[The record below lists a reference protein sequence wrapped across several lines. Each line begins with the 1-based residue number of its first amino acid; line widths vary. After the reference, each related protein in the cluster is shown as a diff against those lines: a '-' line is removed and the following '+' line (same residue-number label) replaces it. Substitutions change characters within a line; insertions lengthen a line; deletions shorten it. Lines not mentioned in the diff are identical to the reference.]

1 MQKHP
6 IGMPTVDEAF
16 RAEERRKEMKQQRAE
31 AAAEIVGTIE
41 QAEAANYKEIDATTR
56 QMGGVDHT
64 RRMAG
69 LEVEQPRQSAA
80 DRFRAQVAQER
91 QQSREQER

>member
-1 MQKHP
+1 MQRHP

-16 RAEERRKEMKQQRAE
+16 KAEERRKAQRAE
-31 AAAEIVGTIE
+31 AAADIVANVE
-41 QAEAANYKEIDATTR
+41 KAEAANYKEMDATTR

-64 RRMAG
+64 RQMTG
-69 LEVEQPRQSAA
+69 QEVEAPRQSSA

-91 QQSREQER
+91 QSSREQER